1 MDIIFDLLN
10 DIKKRYPL
18 YIGRKSLEALSM
30 FLNGYAIALYQ
41 QLGIPCYFGS
51 KFLNFVQRKNRIPF
65 TTKHW
70 AQILQENKT
79 EEEAFDLFFE
89 YLEEFKK
96 TEIAQTPDP
105 LSSEDL
111 DYRNW

>member
-1 MDIIFDLLN
+1 MDIIFDLLD

-18 YIGRKSLEALSM
+18 YIGRKSLKALSM
-30 FLNGYAIALYQ
+30 FLNGYAVALYQ

-51 KFLNFVQRKNRIPF
+51 KFLNFVQRKNGIHL
-65 TTKHW
+65 TSEHW
-70 AQILQENKT
+70 AQILQENRT

-89 YLEEFKK
+89 YVEEFKK
-96 TEIAQTPDP
+96 TEIAQTSGPP
-105 LSSEDL
+105 APEDL